1 MSAYLFTHAHILDPV
16 TGRDEA
22 ADVLVS
28 DGVITAIGTKLD
40 AGDAEAVDLNGAY
53 LVPGLCDMHVHF
65 RDPGFE
71 YKEDLESGAA
81 AAMAGGF
88 TAVACMPNT
97 DPPIDTA
104 QTVRYLMEKAAPL
117 MVDVLPIG
125 AVTKARAGKELAPM
139 AELRDAGAVAF
150 SDDGSPV
157 FNSKMMRVA
166 LEYSSMLSVPIIQH
180 AEDPHLFEG
189 GSINEGFTSTVL
201 GLPGIPRLSEDT
213 VVKRDIDFVAY
224 LGGRYHVAHISTEGA
239 VQAVREAKARGLM
252 VTAEVAPHH
261 FALTDEAVYGY
272 DTNTKMN
279 PPLRTQAD
287 LDAVL
292 EALRDGTIDAIAT
305 DHAPHATVEKEVEYM
320 YAPFGIIGLETSVG
334 LSVTELVRTGVLT
347 MMQLVEKM
355 STNPRRILGLPE
367 IRIEEGA
374 AANFTF
380 IDADAEWTVMPEE
393 FRSKSRNTPFG
404 GRSLTGRPKGI
415 FNKGRLHLA

>member
-1 MSAYLFTHAHILDPV
+1 MSVYIFTNAHILDPV
-16 TGRDEA
+16 TGRDES
-22 ADVLVS
+22 ADVLVI
-28 DGVITAIGTKLD
+28 DGVIAGIGSGLEHS
-40 AGDAEAVDLNGAY
+40 GAEAVDMTGKY

-71 YKEDLESGAA
+71 YKEDLASGAES
-81 AAMAGGF
+81 AMAGGF

-104 QTVRYLMEKAAPL
+104 QTVRYLLEKAAPL
-117 MVDVLPIG
+117 MVDILPIG
-125 AVTKARAGKELAPM
+125 AVTKGRAGKELAPM

-157 FNSKMMRVA
+157 FNSKVLRVA
-166 LEYSSMLSVPIIQH
+166 LEYSSMLGVPLIQH
-180 AEDPHLFEG
+180 AEDPQLFEG
-189 GSINEGFTSTVL
+189 GAINEGFTSTVL

-213 VVKRDIDFVAY
+213 VVKRDIDFVAFV
-224 LGGRYHVAHISTEGA
+224 GGRYHVAHISTSGA
-239 VQAVREAKARGLM
+239 VQAVREAKARGLN

-279 PPLRTQAD
+279 PPLRTQPD
-287 LDAVL
+287 VDAMK
-292 EALRDGTIDAIAT
+292 EGLRDGTIDAIAT
-305 DHAPHATVEKEVEYM
+305 DHAPHATVEKEVEFE
-320 YAPFGIIGLETSVG
+320 YAPFGIVGLETSVG
-334 LSVTELVRTGVLT
+334 LSISELVNPGFLT

-374 AANFTF
+374 SANFTF
-380 IDADAEWTVMPEE
+380 IDAGAEWSVDADA

-404 GRSLTGRPKGI
+404 GRPLTGRATGI
-415 FNKGRLHLA
+415 FNKGRLHLV